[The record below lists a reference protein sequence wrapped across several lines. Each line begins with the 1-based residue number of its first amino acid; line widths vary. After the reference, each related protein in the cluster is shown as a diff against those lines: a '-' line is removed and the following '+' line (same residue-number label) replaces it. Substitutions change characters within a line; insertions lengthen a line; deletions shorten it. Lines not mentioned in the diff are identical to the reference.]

1 MLVAKCVACSSRGN
15 TMRFVPNST
24 RESAR
29 AKIEHQIDRLKMLIS
44 RTAADNGDLQTTGA
58 HLSAALETLNRQGR
72 IEAGSAGVPVPC
84 AEWAALDAATL
95 RAATALQEAMASV
108 DLMRIHAG
116 AVPSRPEF
124 QHLADRLARA
134 DAAFRMVAVGVLR
147 ARLPQRP
154 SSRRGFLGQDCG
166 SAGC

>member
-1 MLVAKCVACSSRGN
+1 
-15 TMRFVPNST
+15 MRFVPNST
-24 RESAR
+24 RENAR
-29 AKIEHQIDRLKMLIS
+29 AEIEDQIDSLKMLIN
-44 RTAADNGDLQTTGA
+44 RTAADNGDLKTTGV
-58 HLSAALETLNRQGR
+58 HLSAALKTLNRQGR

-84 AEWAALDAATL
+84 AEWAALDAATV

-124 QHLADRLARA
+124 QHLADRLAQA
-134 DAAFRMVAVGVLR
+134 DAAFRMVAVGALR

-154 SSRRGFLGQDCG
+154 SSRRGFSWPRLWL
-166 SAGC
+166 SGC